1 MLAGKISFSY
11 ELVFLW
17 YFKSQMGVDEAKN
30 SQGWSVT
37 FLSVLIYLCAT
48 VTQFVTI
55 VDHRQNPRI
64 NNFKQTLTIHISI

>member
-1 MLAGKISFSY
+1 
-11 ELVFLW
+11 
-17 YFKSQMGVDEAKN
+17 MGVDEAKN

-64 NNFKQTLTIHISI
+64 SNFKQTLTIHISI

>member
-37 FLSVLIYLCAT
+37 F
-48 VTQFVTI
+48 F
-55 VDHRQNPRI
+55 
-64 NNFKQTLTIHISI
+64 ISIDLLMCHCNPICDHCGSQTKSQNKQF